1 MRWQEERTVAVGG
14 ESRIMYMS
22 WGLAE
27 QLATSLNK
35 GVEKRRKGWE
45 EERVWGVGCGW
56 CVGGRRLR
64 LGECGQAFLEMRW
77 CLSRSYFSKCLIKG
91 ITKAR

>member
-1 MRWQEERTVAVGG
+1 MGVTRGVCVCVCK
-14 ESRIMYMS
+14 SRIMYMS

-27 QLATSLNK
+27 QLATSLDK
-35 GVEKRRKGWE
+35 GVEKRRKG
-45 EERVWGVGCGW
+45 
-56 CVGGRRLR
+56 VGGGGGGGGGRWWRLQP
-64 LGECGQAFLEMRW
+64 GECGQAFLEMWR